1 MCGHHL
7 GELGDV
13 LDGFAVVTARR
24 VGIINLDDVAIAIL
38 GAELSLAHAMT
49 AILDVAVEASLA
61 RSRWPPAFE
70 WRRADRIFSLVE
82 SLAQVEELYQTLLFY
97 GGCLVGIGSVDDVVS
112 RAQLTSGIPL
122 VGREVAD
129 GLTDKIGVGDI
140 RFGLGLRIIA
150 ARSEGHE
157 PERG

>member
-1 MCGHHL
+1 M
-7 GELGDV
+7 
-13 LDGFAVVTARR
+13 
-24 VGIINLDDVAIAIL
+24 
-38 GAELSLAHAMT
+38 
-49 AILDVAVEASLA
+49 
-61 RSRWPPAFE
+61 
-70 WRRADRIFSLVE
+70 
-82 SLAQVEELYQTLLFY
+82 LFY

-112 RAQLTSGIPL
+112 CAQLASGIPL

-150 ARSEGHE
+150 ARGEGHE